1 METRSI
7 VLAIVLIFVA
17 ALAAMTLD
25 VMFREGPDVLT
36 VLSLLW
42 LKEFIVFWIDGV
54 TGHPITDGARW
65 LAVFTGAVVWLFV
78 PQLMHRLLTRR

>member
-7 VLAIVLIFVA
+7 VLAVVLIFVA

-36 VLSLLW
+36 VLSLLVIA
-42 LKEFIVFWIDGV
+42 LFGFGIV
-54 TGHPITDGARW
+54 GALRN
-65 LAVFTGAVVWLFV
+65 
-78 PQLMHRLLTRR
+78 PPK